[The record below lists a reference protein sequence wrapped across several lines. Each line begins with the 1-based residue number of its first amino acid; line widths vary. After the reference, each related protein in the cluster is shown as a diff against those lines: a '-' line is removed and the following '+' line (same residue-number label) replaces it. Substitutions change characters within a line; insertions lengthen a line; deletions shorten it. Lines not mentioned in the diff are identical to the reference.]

1 MALLKLTEVVK
12 QNTKRQTKPRR
23 THMKKFM
30 MILLALALM
39 LPILAQTITCSGSTT
54 VLPIAQATAEAFM
67 DKHDNI
73 NISVRGGGSGVGI
86 ASLQNGTVQIANA
99 SRKIK
104 SKELSACRAKGID
117 PRGYAVAND
126 GIAMVL
132 HPSNKVA
139 ALTTAQIKDIY
150 TGKIKNWSQV
160 GGGNLPIVIV
170 SRDVASGTFE
180 VFNDKAL
187 KNAKVDAS
195 AQMLASNNAVV
206 STVEQTPG
214 GIGYA
219 GLGYLNDTVKAVTV
233 NGIMPT
239 EKTVKDGSYPLSRK
253 LYMYTNGKASGNVGA
268 YIGFIQGPEGQK
280 IVEANG
286 FISLN

>member
-1 MALLKLTEVVK
+1 
-12 QNTKRQTKPRR
+12 
-23 THMKKFM
+23 MKKYM
-30 MILLALALM
+30 MILLALSLM

-67 DKHDNI
+67 NKYQNI

-86 ASLQNGTVQIANA
+86 ASLQNGTVQIANS
-99 SRKIK
+99 SRMIK
-104 SKELSACRAKGID
+104 SKELSAARANGID

-126 GIAMVL
+126 GIAMIL
-132 HPSNKVA
+132 HPSNKVS
-139 ALTTAQIKDIY
+139 ALSIAQIKDIY
-150 TGKIKNWSQV
+150 TSKIKNWNQV
-160 GGGNLPIVIV
+160 GGDNLPIVIV

-180 VFNDKAL
+180 VFNEKAL
-187 KNAKVDAS
+187 KGAKVDAS

-206 STVEQTPG
+206 STVGQTPG

-219 GLGYLNDTVKAVTV
+219 GLGYLNDNVKAVPV
-233 NGIMPT
+233 NGVMPT

-268 YIGFIQGPEGQK
+268 YIGFIQGSEGQK